1 MKKLILSL
9 TIAGIVAGS
18 AAAGTAFASPFT
30 NPTDADCHGARVT
43 SLVQGY
49 GSLKKAADSLGISV
63 KDLQKAID
71 ETCAGGD

>member
-1 MKKLILSL
+1 MKRAILTTL
-9 TIAGIVAGS
+9 TASIVAAG
-18 AAAGTAFASPFT
+18 AAFPLTSMAAPDT

-63 KDLQKAID
+63 QDLQKAI
-71 ETCAGGD
+71 CAD